1 MRARRI
7 EGSGFRRNRGLPTGA
22 CAPSGSSVL
31 EVLSRRRARF
41 RLDRM

>member
-7 EGSGFRRNRGLPTGA
+7 EGCGHRRNRGMLAGA
-22 CAPSGSSVL
+22 CLPSAGVL

-41 RLDRM
+41 RLDRL